1 MPTCSLSRTRL
12 TDHREAIPFSII
24 VDVGLC
30 RGVDVQFT
38 PKPCRPVSSKQ
49 QSHALIRHDRSVNFK
64 IAVPHDHRPG
74 SRSGNGSHPLRS
86 PLRPRE
92 ILPAGLCGVLKY
104 GRYVVEVVEP
114 PGGDA
119 DNQVIGL
126 VVGQGQPAAAKA
138 AERDDSGERE
148 PPVAVDECVNRRSA
162 WVGRLEF
169 A

>member
-1 MPTCSLSRTRL
+1 
-12 TDHREAIPFSII
+12 
-24 VDVGLC
+24 
-30 RGVDVQFT
+30 
-38 PKPCRPVSSKQ
+38 
-49 QSHALIRHDRSVNFK
+49 
-64 IAVPHDHRPG
+64 
-74 SRSGNGSHPLRS
+74 
-86 PLRPRE
+86 
-92 ILPAGLCGVLKY
+92 VLKY

-148 PPVAVDECVNRRSA
+148 PPVAVDEWVNRRSA